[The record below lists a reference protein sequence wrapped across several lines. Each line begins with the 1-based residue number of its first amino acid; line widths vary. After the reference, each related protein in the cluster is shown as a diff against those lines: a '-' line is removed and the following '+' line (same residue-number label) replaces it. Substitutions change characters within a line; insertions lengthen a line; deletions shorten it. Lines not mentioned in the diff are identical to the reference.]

1 VKVGDLVEFV
11 YDDRWSGLVKDWG
24 LGLVKEKYDDN
35 TYEVFWPK
43 MMTTRTLGKSALE
56 LVNESR

>member
-1 VKVGDLVEFV
+1 MEVGDLVKFV

-24 LGLVKEKYDDN
+24 YGLIEEKYDDN

-43 MMTTRTLGKSALE
+43 MMTTRTLGKGALE
-56 LVNESR
+56 VISAI